1 MALFDE
7 SGIFSDNQAITAD
20 AASTNV
26 IDTGAMG
33 TPVGNA
39 GALVED
45 LGLSEIEIL
54 VQVTEDFNNLT
65 SLAVQVQMDTADTFG
80 SPTTIATSET
90 ALLADLKA
98 GYRFRVPCAIPEGAT
113 ERYFRLFYDV
123 TGTAPTTGKVF
134 AGVVA
139 ARPAAIPAL

>member
-1 MALFDE
+1 MALFDND
-7 SGIFSDNQAITAD
+7 GIFSDGQAITAG

-26 IDTGAMG
+26 LDTGTLG

-45 LGLSEIEIL
+45 LGNSGVEIL

-65 SLAVQVQMDTADTFG
+65 SMVVEVQMDTTAAFG

-98 GYRFRVPCAIPEGAT
+98 GYRFRVPCDIPEGAT
-113 ERYFRLFYDV
+113 EEFIRLYYDI
-123 TGTAPTTGKVF
+123 TGTAPSTGKVF

-139 ARPAAIPAL
+139 ARPMAVNRL